1 MIKILSDS
9 GHLLVECPDGGC
21 PVDGLAEVAEDG
33 RLGDGLEPG
42 DLPPGAREVDLQEDV
57 VVSSIVQ
64 YSTLQDSTV
73 QHQTCRKT

>member
-1 MIKILSDS
+1 MVKILSDS

-42 DLPPGAREVDLQEDV
+42 HLPPGAGEVDLQQDV
-57 VVSSIVQ
+57 VVQFSSVQ
-64 YSTLQDSTV
+64 YSTVHYSAV
-73 QHQTCRKT
+73 